1 MANLSKAQIEDL
13 KNKGF
18 ITQVVA
24 SDDLSGKAVNKLKED
39 LYITHVV
46 PSADLEESTIIH
58 VTSVTLNK
66 SELSLA
72 VAANETLT
80 ATVLPADATN
90 PAVTWSSSDNEV
102 ATVDDD
108 GKVVGVKAG
117 EATITAA
124 ADGKSATCAV
134 TVA

>member
-1 MANLSKAQIEDL
+1 MAKLTADQVTEL
-13 KNKGF
+13 KTKGF

-24 SDDLSGKAVNKLKED
+24 SSELANNSVDELKIEK
-39 LYITHVV
+39 YITNVV

-58 VTSVTLNK
+58 VTSVTLDPTT
-66 SELSLA
+66 LSLA
-72 VAANETLT
+72 VDGNSTIT
-80 ATVLPADATN
+80 ATVAPDDATN
-90 PAVTWSSSDNEV
+90 PTVTWSSSDNEV

-117 EATITAA
+117 EATITAT
-124 ADGKSATCAV
+124 ADGKSATCVV

>member
-58 VTSVTLNK
+58 VTSVTLDPTT
-66 SELSLA
+66 LSLA

-90 PAVTWSSSDNEV
+90 PTVAWSSSDEAI

-108 GKVVGVKAG
+108 GKVVGVAAG
-117 EATITAA
+117 DATITAT
-124 ADGKSATCAV
+124 ADNKTATCAV